1 MEFYLKIHY
10 FLFDAQNDKGYYFFQ
25 TLRVTLKYNFDKFQ
39 NIYNG
44 IKNSYVSIITDHTK
58 FTEKDVKSKI
68 IDESIAFVEVID
80 LLVSYYNKFY
90 SQLNI
95 LTTELEIRGKDG
107 DGDVVEEV
115 DAVVNDEEGEEDEED
130 EDEENFVS
138 IEEASEE

>member
-1 MEFYLKIHY
+1 M
-10 FLFDAQNDKGYYFFQ
+10 
-25 TLRVTLKYNFDKFQ
+25 
-39 NIYNG
+39 
-44 IKNSYVSIITDHTK
+44 
-58 FTEKDVKSKI
+58 KSKI
-68 IDESIAFVEVID
+68 IDESIAFIEVID